1 MKRMDGKDLTST
13 TFMNTM
19 FNKNV
24 DCHPT
29 PSVLRFSVLLNKVWD
44 LGLVL
49 LVECSGGAYK
59 KQGQVWFWRLSR
71 AGGLSLTSGVVLHDS
86 WCVGL
91 LLFCKLSQRS
101 NRQKMEHAD

>member
-44 LGLVL
+44 LVLVKAFFEVKNQ
-49 LVECSGGAYK
+49 LVAKG
-59 KQGQVWFWRLSR
+59 
-71 AGGLSLTSGVVLHDS
+71 D
-86 WCVGL
+86 
-91 LLFCKLSQRS
+91 
-101 NRQKMEHAD
+101 M

>member
-44 LGLVL
+44 LADLIKDRFSRGYAKTVVL
-49 LVECSGGAYK
+49 SCFQRGDRASGGIYT
-59 KQGQVWFWRLSR
+59 L
-71 AGGLSLTSGVVLHDS
+71 LTYEQFITLRHI
-86 WCVGL
+86 
-91 LLFCKLSQRS
+91 
-101 NRQKMEHAD
+101 

>member
-29 PSVLRFSVLLNKVWD
+29 PSVLRFSVLLNKVCR
-44 LGLVL
+44 LRL
-49 LVECSGGAYK
+49 LEI
-59 KQGQVWFWRLSR
+59 
-71 AGGLSLTSGVVLHDS
+71 
-86 WCVGL
+86 L
-91 LLFCKLSQRS
+91 LMRM
-101 NRQKMEHAD
+101 NG

>member
-44 LGLVL
+44 LGV
-49 LVECSGGAYK
+49 
-59 KQGQVWFWRLSR
+59 
-71 AGGLSLTSGVVLHDS
+71 
-86 WCVGL
+86 
-91 LLFCKLSQRS
+91 
-101 NRQKMEHAD
+101 